1 MNDKNKT
8 IFFILMFIA
17 MIGWGASWV
26 HAKVLSSYINEY
38 ELIFLRNFFT
48 IITMI
53 PVLIISKKYFH
64 ITIKGIALSLITAI
78 VMILYLK
85 YYFLGTK
92 FGTASLGGVFVTTLI
107 PINTFL
113 IMALFFGKKIKG
125 KDIFALILGAFG
137 VLTIL
142 NVWTLSFEEVFT
154 EHNIYFIFASVLWPI
169 ITILSS
175 KATDTSPLVFSFYM
189 YIFMSVFVL
198 LFFIDINQFQY
209 HTYDTVFWINILSVA
224 VISTTFSTSVYFIG
238 IEKLG
243 TNEVS
248 SFIFLVPFSAISL
261 SIIFLDEEV
270 HYSIFIGTVL
280 TLLAV
285 KILNNIKFFKK
296 KNVYKTDSIGR

>member
-1 MNDKNKT
+1 MEEQNKKV
-8 IFFILMFIA
+8 FYILMFIA

-26 HAKVLSSYINEY
+26 HAKVLSVYINEY

-53 PVLIISKKYFH
+53 PVLILSKKYFH
-64 ITIKGIALSLITAI
+64 ITLKGILLSFITAI

-92 FGTASLGGVFVTTLI
+92 FGTASLGGAFVTTLI

-113 IMALFFGKKIKG
+113 IMAFFFGKKIQK
-125 KDIFALILGAFG
+125 KDIFALLLGAIG

-142 NVWTLSFEEVFT
+142 NVWTLSYNEIFT
-154 EHNIYFIFASVLWPI
+154 KHNFYFIFASILWPI

-175 KATDTSPLVFSFYM
+175 KATKTSPLVFSFYM
-189 YIFMSVFVL
+189 YLFMTILVL
-198 LFFIDINQFQY
+198 LFFVDVQQIHFELF
-209 HTYDTVFWINILSVA
+209 DTIFWINILSLA
-224 VISTTFSTSVYFIG
+224 VVSTTFATSVYFIG

-248 SFIFLVPFSAISL
+248 SFIFLVPFSAITL
-261 SIIFLDEEV
+261 SIVFLKEEV
-270 HYSIFIGTVL
+270 HLSIFIGTVL
-280 TLLAV
+280 TLVAV
-285 KILNNIKFFKK
+285 KILNNIRIFRKK
-296 KNVYKTDSIGR
+296 VR

>member
-1 MNDKNKT
+1 MEEQNKKL
-8 IFFILMFIA
+8 FYILMFIA

-26 HAKVLSSYINEY
+26 HAKVLSNYINEY

-64 ITIKGIALSLITAI
+64 ITAKGIVLSLITAI

-92 FGTASLGGVFVTTLI
+92 FGTASLGGAFVTTLI

-113 IMALFFGKKIKG
+113 IMALFFGKKIKL

-154 EHNIYFIFASVLWPI
+154 QHNIYFIFASILWPI

-189 YIFMSVFVL
+189 YIFMSIFVL
-198 LFFIDINQFQY
+198 LFFMDISELQFQK
-209 HTYDTVFWINILSVA
+209 YDTIFWINILSIA
-224 VISTTFSTSVYFIG
+224 IISTTFSTSVYFIG

-261 SIIFLDEEV
+261 SIIFLNEKV
-270 HYSIFIGTVL
+270 HYTIFIGTIL

-285 KILNNIKFFKK
+285 KMLNNIKILKK
-296 KNVYKTDSIGR
+296 KNPPTR

>member
-1 MNDKNKT
+1 MEEQNKKL
-8 IFFILMFIA
+8 FYILMFIA

-26 HAKVLSSYINEY
+26 HAKVLSNYINEY

-53 PVLIISKKYFH
+53 PVLIISKKYFY
-64 ITIKGIALSLITAI
+64 ITAKGIVLSLITAI

-92 FGTASLGGVFVTTLI
+92 FGTASLGGAFVTTLI

-113 IMALFFGKKIKG
+113 TMALFFGKKIKP

-154 EHNIYFIFASVLWPI
+154 QHNIYFIFASILWPI

-189 YIFMSVFVL
+189 YIFMSIFVL
-198 LFFIDINQFQY
+198 LFFMDISELQFQK
-209 HTYDTVFWINILSVA
+209 YDTIFWINILSIA
-224 VISTTFSTSVYFIG
+224 IISTTFSTSVYFIG

-261 SIIFLDEEV
+261 SIIFLNEKV
-270 HYSIFIGTVL
+270 HYTIFIGTIL

-285 KILNNIKFFKK
+285 KMLNNIKILKK
-296 KNVYKTDSIGR
+296 KNPPTR